1 MTLWDKLNQINNES
15 YSTISVKLVIN
26 HLSIT
31 DWIDYSSFEI
41 YISAEVLSLEDDEYS
56 LEEFYS
62 EYTEKTNRYFRI
74 TINRKEV
81 FE

>member
-15 YSTISVKLVIN
+15 DSTISVKLVIN
-26 HLSIT
+26 HLSVT
-31 DWIDYSSFEI
+31 DWLDFNIFEL
-41 YISAEVLSLEDDEYS
+41 YISEEILSLEDNEY

-74 TINRKEV
+74 TINRKED

>member
-15 YSTISVKLVIN
+15 DSTISVKLVIN
-26 HLSIT
+26 HLSVT
-31 DWIDYSSFEI
+31 DWLAFNIFEL
-41 YISAEVLSLEDDEYS
+41 YISEEILSLEENEY

-74 TINRKEV
+74 TINRKED

>member
-15 YSTISVKLVIN
+15 DSTISVKLVIN
-26 HLSIT
+26 HLSVT
-31 DWIDYSSFEI
+31 DWLDFNIFEL
-41 YISAEVLSLEDDEYS
+41 YISEDILSLEDNEY

-74 TINRKEV
+74 TINRKED

>member
-15 YSTISVKLVIN
+15 DGTISVKLVIN
-26 HLSIT
+26 HLSVT
-31 DWIDYSSFEI
+31 DWLDFNIFEL
-41 YISAEVLSLEDDEYS
+41 YISEDILSLEDNEY

-74 TINRKEV
+74 TINRKED

>member
-15 YSTISVKLVIN
+15 DSTISVKLVIN
-26 HLSIT
+26 HLSVT
-31 DWIDYSSFEI
+31 DWLDFNIFEL
-41 YISAEVLSLEDDEYS
+41 YISEEILSLEENEY

-74 TINRKEV
+74 TINRKED

>member
-1 MTLWDKLNQINNES
+1 MTLWDKLSQINNES
-15 YSTISVKLVIN
+15 DSTISVKLVIN
-26 HLSIT
+26 HLSVT
-31 DWIDYSSFEI
+31 DWLDFNIFEL
-41 YISAEVLSLEDDEYS
+41 YISEEILCLEDNGY

-74 TINRKEV
+74 TINRKDD